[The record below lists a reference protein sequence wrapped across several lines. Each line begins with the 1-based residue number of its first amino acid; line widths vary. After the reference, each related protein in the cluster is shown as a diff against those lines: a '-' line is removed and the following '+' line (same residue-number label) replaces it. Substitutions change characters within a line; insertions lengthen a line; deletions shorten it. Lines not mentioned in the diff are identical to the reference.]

1 MLPYASQW
9 VLTAALVLVYLTQST
24 NATTVS
30 LLDLLPKCASHCL
43 EDFISTEYPRGACS
57 EGCDLNYLCT
67 TNTTSG
73 YTLGEAGL
81 RCSLSKCSM
90 EVALSFDTYSICD
103 NVPGALP
110 RTHPTIVATI
120 TSPAN
125 PTSTARPT
133 TVIATEPETTDTPTT
148 TRPLSTET
156 TKTSTSLTTPQ
167 SQTSSSE
174 STEHPDTETDKPTS
188 TTTGSSPSTTSS
200 EASNEPG
207 QGSNLNSGAV
217 IGVSVASGI
226 AGFFIIGV
234 IIFFC
239 CRKIRRKAQDREFF
253 EIGGHMTEPPDFS
266 FPPRRPPMGPRPSP
280 KKLFGND
287 SESVRLVSPADAG
300 YHHPAQHPAVVV
312 THPEED
318 YEYGRMSSK
327 NRDRA
332 GFQSTSNL
340 DFDAESTVSSRTVS
354 DLLPDK
360 PTYELYP
367 RPLRWSQHKK
377 ARPSSGATVSEEN
390 HARPARPR
398 RLPSPPLQQ
407 SGLAP
412 GNARGHN
419 RHLMAGLPANPRA
432 MMYGFGGPGLTPPM
446 KGSKH
451 EKIPVYSSANE
462 QGHLP
467 QQAAVHG
474 TSPYPSG
481 HSRVDYDDDLDN
493 YLTNSNAGF
502 VGAKVIQPQ
511 HQPHQPH
518 QLQPQDSSTA
528 RGAGANR
535 NSGGDYPGYQFEFGF
550 GDSSSSS
557 ESRRASRHSGGFR
570 PLTPVREIKT
580 PLREMQNPMGASR
593 NHGNSSTARYLPTA
607 KSSGPGPRP
616 LPNPVDPP
624 HPPQEIV
631 SRPRIFR
638 QDDIKRVQIR
648 RGKPLPSP
656 KDSEVTV
663 PYSPDDFWYEPK
675 DEPSSA
681 SAYILP
687 APRSSAN
694 HEKYTLKGQL
704 GMPKKKPL
712 PPERNLTPSRRGE
725 DLILQVE

>member
-24 NATTVS
+24 TTTTVS
-30 LLDLLPKCASHCL
+30 LLDLLPKCASQCL

-67 TNTTSG
+67 TETTSG

-90 EVALSFDTYSICD
+90 EVALSFDTYSICE

-125 PTSTARPT
+125 PTSTAGPT
-133 TVIATEPETTDTPTT
+133 TVIATGPETTDTPTT
-148 TRPLSTET
+148 IRPLSTET
-156 TKTSTSLTTPQ
+156 ANTSTSLTTSQ
-167 SQTSSSE
+167 SHTSSSE
-174 STEHPDTETDKPTS
+174 STEHPKTETDKPTA
-188 TTTGSSPSTTSS
+188 TTTGSSPSATPS

-266 FPPRRPPMGPRPSP
+266 FPPKRPPMGPRPSP
-280 KKLFGND
+280 KKLFGTD
-287 SESVRLVSPADAG
+287 SESVRLVPPAEAE
-300 YHHPAQHPAVVV
+300 YHDPAQHPAVVV
-312 THPEED
+312 TQPEED
-318 YEYGRMSSK
+318 YEYGRMSTK
-327 NRDRA
+327 NADRA

-360 PTYELYP
+360 PTLYP
-367 RPLRWSQHKK
+367 RPLRWSQQKK
-377 ARPSSGATVSEEN
+377 VRPSSGANVFEEN

-412 GNARGHN
+412 GNARGQN

-432 MMYGFGGPGLTPPM
+432 MMYGFEGPGLTPPW
-446 KGSKH
+446 KGSKR
-451 EKIPVYSSANE
+451 EKRPVNPSANE
-462 QGHLP
+462 QAQP
-467 QQAAVHG
+467 SRQAAVHG
-474 TSPYPSG
+474 TSLYPSG
-481 HSRVDYDDDLDN
+481 HNRVDYDDDLDN
-493 YLTNSNAGF
+493 YWKNSNAGF

-511 HQPHQPH
+511 HQPQS
-518 QLQPQDSSTA
+518 QDPSTA

-535 NSGGDYPGYQFEFGF
+535 NSVSDYPGYQFEFGF

-557 ESRRASRHSGGFR
+557 ESRRASRNSGGFR
-570 PLTPVREIKT
+570 PLTPVREIRT
-580 PLREMQNPMGASR
+580 SLREMQNPTGESS
-593 NHGNSSTARYLPTA
+593 NHGKSSTARYISTT

-616 LPNPVDPP
+616 LPGPPGPP

-631 SRPRIFR
+631 SRPRIVR

-663 PYSPDDFWYEPK
+663 PYSPDDFWFEPK

-687 APRSSAN
+687 APRSSPN
-694 HEKYTLKGQL
+694 YKKYTPKGQL

>member
-1 MLPYASQW
+1 MYPYASPW

-30 LLDLLPKCASHCL
+30 LLDLLPKCASQCL

-67 TNTTSG
+67 TDTTSG

-103 NVPGALP
+103 DVPGALP

-125 PTSTARPT
+125 PTSTVRPT
-133 TVIATEPETTDTPTT
+133 TVITTEPETTDTPTT
-148 TRPLSTET
+148 IRPVSTET
-156 TKTSTSLTTPQ
+156 ANTSTSLTTTQ

-174 STEHPDTETDKPTS
+174 STEHPETETDKPTATTTTTT
-188 TTTGSSPSTTSS
+188 TTTGSSPSATSS

-266 FPPRRPPMGPRPSP
+266 FPPKRPPMGPRPSP
-280 KKLFGND
+280 KKLFGTD
-287 SESVRLVSPADAG
+287 SESVRLVSPADAE
-300 YHHPAQHPAVVV
+300 YQDPAQYPAVVV
-312 THPEED
+312 TQPEED
-318 YEYGRMSSK
+318 YEYGRMSAM
-327 NRDRA
+327 NTARA

-377 ARPSSGATVSEEN
+377 ARPFSGATVFEQN

-398 RLPSPPLQQ
+398 RPPSPPLQK

-412 GNARGHN
+412 GNASGHN
-419 RHLMAGLPANPRA
+419 RHLIAGLPANPRA
-432 MMYGFGGPGLTPPM
+432 MMYGFGSPGLTAPR
-446 KGSKH
+446 KGFKH
-451 EKIPVYSSANE
+451 EKRPVYASSNE
-462 QGHLP
+462 QAQP
-467 QQAAVHG
+467 SRQTAVHG
-474 TSPYPSG
+474 TSPYPPG

-493 YLTNSNAGF
+493 YWKNSSAGF
-502 VGAKVIQPQ
+502 VGAKMIQPQ
-511 HQPHQPH
+511 HQPQS
-518 QLQPQDSSTA
+518 QDSSTA
-528 RGAGANR
+528 RGAAANR
-535 NSGGDYPGYQFEFGF
+535 NSVSDYPGYQFEFGF
-550 GDSSSSS
+550 GHGSSSSG
-557 ESRRASRHSGGFR
+557 SRRASRQSGSFR
-570 PLTPVREIKT
+570 PLTPVRETRT
-580 PLREMQNPMGASR
+580 PLREMQNPTGGSSKR
-593 NHGNSSTARYLPTA
+593 GNSSTARDLAAT
-607 KSSGPGPRP
+607 KSSGPSPRP
-616 LPNPVDPP
+616 LPGPPDPS

-631 SRPRIFR
+631 SRPRIVR

-656 KDSEVTV
+656 EDSEVTV
-663 PYSPDDFWYEPK
+663 PYSPDDFWFAPK

-681 SAYILP
+681 SAYIIP
-687 APRSSAN
+687 PPRSSTDYK
-694 HEKYTLKGQL
+694 KYTSKGQL